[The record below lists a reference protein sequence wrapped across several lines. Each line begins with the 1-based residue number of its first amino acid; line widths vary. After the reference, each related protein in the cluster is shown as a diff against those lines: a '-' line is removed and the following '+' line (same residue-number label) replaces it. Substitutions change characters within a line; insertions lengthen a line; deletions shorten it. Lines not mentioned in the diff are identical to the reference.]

1 MLLLVVVETA
11 DNQSVWE
18 PNVSVESI
26 PVPFPPTERTTEQEK
41 EEKRRVQWCCRGNRE
56 YTSCP
61 DWRRQVCVWAI
72 AVFLLATSVQSS
84 ASWVAAALM
93 SNPAAAA
100 AQHLSLSL
108 SLSLSPSGPH
118 QEVVSKETPAG
129 RHMRESRAP
138 SVCVCVCVCASVFS
152 ACVSKVVC
160 LHVVCV
166 CFHHKHLTHAV
177 DWSWTCNSSL
187 SPSVYRDT
195 LICVHACVCLCVC
208 VSMCVC
214 VSASRHCHSV

>member
-84 ASWVAAALM
+84 ASWVAAAFM

-100 AQHLSLSL
+100 AQPLSLSL
-108 SLSLSPSGPH
+108 SLSLSLH
-118 QEVVSKETPAG
+118 PAHIRKWFPKKLPLDVIWG
-129 RHMRESRAP
+129 SPEP
-138 SVCVCVCVCASVFS
+138 QVCVCA
-152 ACVSKVVC
+152 CVCVHLCFLHVC
-160 LHVVCV
+160 LKLCV
-166 CFHHKHLTHAV
+166 CM
-177 DWSWTCNSSL
+177 
-187 SPSVYRDT
+187 
-195 LICVHACVCLCVC
+195 LCVC
-208 VSMCVC
+208 VFIINTS
-214 VSASRHCHSV
+214 HTL